1 MVTKLKLRIV
11 DGIPEVDGEPAD
23 IAEVLRQLS
32 ITPQPAQPTRSIQP
46 AIQHEERDI
55 LSIQDH
61 KELDSDKLIEIIESG
76 GEPITFSMGDLQKKI
91 YGKRISSRDD
101 KKLYQTFRT
110 AFDNAK
116 KQLEKKYP
124 DHHWDW
130 TMITIEDSPTKR
142 FKLVRNHPL
151 PIQQQIK
158 APDETPKPQPHE
170 EEVDLFKM

>member
-1 MVTKLKLRIV
+1 V

-32 ITPQPAQPTRSIQP
+32 ITPQPAHPIRAIQP
-46 AIQHEERDI
+46 AIQREERDI
-55 LSIQDH
+55 INIQDH

-76 GEPITFSMGDLQKKI
+76 GEPIVFSMGDLQKKI

-116 KQLEKKYP
+116 KQLEKNHP
-124 DHHWDW
+124 DHHWEW
-130 TMITIEDSPTKR
+130 TMITVDDTPTKR
-142 FKLVRNHPL
+142 FKLVRNL
-151 PIQQQIK
+151 PIPVQQQID
-158 APDETPKPQPHE
+158 ANIEQPKTNPPE